1 MQYEVIL
8 PKKVQKDLRRI
19 DSRYLN
25 RIKAALVALAENP
38 YIGKGLEGKRK
49 NDWSYEVWP
58 YRIIY
63 VIKHEELVVLVIRIG
78 HRQGV
83 YK

>member
-1 MQYEVIL
+1 MQYQVVL

-25 RIKAALVALAENP
+25 RIKAALVALAGDP
-38 YIGKGLEGKRK
+38 CAGKRLEGKRK
-49 NDWSYEVWP
+49 GQWSYEVWP

-63 VIKHEELVVLVIRIG
+63 VIKHEELVILVIRIG

>member
-1 MQYEVIL
+1 MQYKVIL
-8 PKKVQKDLRRI
+8 PKRAQKDLERI
-19 DSRYLN
+19 DSRFLN
-25 RIKAALVALAENP
+25 RIKAVLVALAENP
-38 YIGKGLEGKRK
+38 FMGKQLEGKRK
-49 NDWSYEVWP
+49 GQWSYQVWP

-63 VIKHEELVVLVIRIG
+63 EIHKDRLMVLVIRIG